1 VTVAY
6 SGAGAPLWTN
16 RYGDG
21 VGGAEAIVAD
31 AGGNVFVTGGSN
43 DYALVTVAYSGSG
56 VPLWT
61 NSYKW
66 PGVYETGVYD
76 LGSRG
81 MAVDAGGN
89 VFVTGEECNAALNIF
104 RFATVKYSSS
114 VRAYLTVQPQG
125 TNLVL
130 NWTNSAFSLQS
141 APAITGTFTNL
152 PGATSPYTNSPTA
165 PTAAQQF
172 FRLTAP

>member
-21 VGGAEAIVAD
+21 VGGAEGIVAD
-31 AGGNVFVTGGSN
+31 AGGNVFVTGHSN
-43 DYALVTVAYSGSG
+43 DYAIVTVAYSGSG

-66 PGVYETGVYD
+66 PGVYETG
-76 LGSRG
+76 SSG

-89 VFVTGEECNAALNIF
+89 VFITGEECNAALNIF

-125 TNLVL
+125 NNLVL
-130 NWTNSAFSLQS
+130 GWTNSAFGLQS

-165 PTAAQQF
+165 TQQF
-172 FRLTAP
+172 FRLMAP